1 MLPSANSTTSFSEGL
16 DSGAVWRDGQW
27 FNVLD
32 EQYLLPVFS
41 NATAS
46 RRQASRKALRSSAR
60 ESDPNSPLDHEGGPE
75 LDLGTRRRELD
86 RQNSD
91 ERANGNRSRGL
102 VGHKPTP
109 SLSSAI
115 SSLFYSSS
123 GSSDRGWTHSNGD
136 RLAVPMTDFAAR
148 SAKTPRGRKSIDQ
161 PQADSGKDQPSRRH
175 RLSAAHPVVGR
186 NDGDGAHI
194 MDGRR
199 AQHAGSPK
207 LSLDGTSPFGATTA
221 VLSRERAASSIGI
234 NREGTPEDGL
244 VTPRQNLQ
252 HRYARSDVTEAVLRR
267 QSAPYSAGSTQRP
280 GTAGASPRGSIP
292 SEGGTINRKSK
303 SRRSSLVN
311 PQE

>member
-1 MLPSANSTTSFSEGL
+1 M
-16 DSGAVWRDGQW
+16 
-27 FNVLD
+27 LD

-115 SSLFYSSS
+115 SSLFSSSS
-123 GSSDRGWTHSNGD
+123 GSSDRGWQTATTSSAGD
-136 RLAVPMTDFAAR
+136 RLAVPMTDFGLR
-148 SAKTPRGRKSIDQ
+148 TAKTPRGRKSIDQ
-161 PQADSGKDQPSRRH
+161 SPSDGGRDQPLRRH
-175 RLSAAHPVVGR
+175 RLSAAHPVLGG
-186 NDGDGAHI
+186 NDSDGTHI
-194 MDGRR
+194 TNLRR

-267 QSAPYSAGSTQRP
+267 QSAPYSAESTQRP